1 MGESAHELLS
11 ISVVNE
17 TETAQLAERLA
28 AVLKVGDV
36 VLLEGTLGAGKTA
49 FCRALIR
56 AVLDEP
62 DAIVASPTF
71 TFSQIYASEHLTIT
85 HFDLYRM
92 GEPDDVYDLGWDDA
106 LSEGATLVEW
116 PDRLGSLQPVDGLHV
131 HIELDADLETG
142 RHFRLRGSQLW
153 ADRLELLSA

>member
-11 ISVVNE
+11 ITVVNE
-17 TETAQLAERLA
+17 TETAQLADRLA

-116 PDRLGSLQPVDGLHV
+116 PDRLGSLQPVDGLRV
-131 HIELDADLETG
+131 HIEPDADLETS

-153 ADRLELLSA
+153 AGRLELLLA